1 MKKTIFMT
9 LYLVSV
15 SFFANA
21 GKIVI
26 KNDSKYNI
34 SYGTSYPAVA
44 NPLGTSI
51 SPGQYVIFDL
61 PDNVQSKVYVRRWS
75 AAGAAKNVWNWV
87 KRAATAV
94 APNKENAADFAKE
107 AYRFAGEEIYERLA
121 VAKVRIDPSLVA
133 KDNIKVVHV
142 ENYEEGTDTIKATI
156 IDAPKVDY
164 PGSSAIDENVAPSP
178 APIEQDSLRKS
189 QELVSSLGI
198 EDEETL
204 ELYNSLVATASN
216 FVASNKEYEKEFMDL
231 MIGPASLPSPEAI
244 EVLQDFMFGEPSP
257 ERLKNFYAGKK

>member
-1 MKKTIFMT
+1 MKKTFFAT
-9 LYLVSV
+9 LCIISV
-15 SFFANA
+15 SFLANA

-26 KNDSKYNI
+26 KNDSIYNV
-34 SYGTSYPAVA
+34 SYGVSYPAVA
-44 NPLGTSI
+44 NPFGTSI

-61 PDNVQSKVYVRRWS
+61 PDNIQSKVYVRRWS

-94 APNKENAADFAKE
+94 APNKENVGEFAKE
-107 AYRFAGEEIYERLA
+107 AYRFVGEDVYERLA
-121 VAKVRIDPSLVA
+121 VAKVRVNPSLVA

-156 IDAPKVDY
+156 IDAPKADY
-164 PGSSAIDENVAPSP
+164 PGSAMDENVAPSP

-189 QELVSSLGI
+189 QELVASLGI
-198 EDEETL
+198 EDEDTL
-204 ELYNSLVATASN
+204 EIYNSLVATASD
-216 FVASNKEYEKEFMDL
+216 FVASNKEYEQEFLTIMA
-231 MIGPASLPSPEAI
+231 GPASLPSPEAI